1 MKREKI
7 MSNLDNVRSYMK
19 EYGELRAIKKAA
31 EVRLKELDEVIR
43 PALEDK
49 GAIVEEGYMFELKI
63 NKGRKG
69 LDKAAV
75 EAAGID
81 LEPYYKVGAPYTSLF
96 VKELG

>member
-1 MKREKI
+1 
-7 MSNLDNVRSYMK
+7 
-19 EYGELRAIKKAA
+19 
-31 EVRLKELDEVIR
+31 
-43 PALEDK
+43 
-49 GAIVEEGYMFELKI
+49 MFELKI